1 MLSESAI
8 CVSSGQWELCCSYT
22 LFRRKCDFKGKTSGA
37 SREQKA
43 AIGGRT
49 SMLLASRFD
58 EDYTLSKVREI
69 SIGQSGEL
77 NREPFKKVECHA
89 FQWRDVPT
97 KVTGTCNMP
106 CTDQLTSLLDDQGN
120 ADDQY
125 AATSAAKCFNG
136 DALDAES
143 LKEQEMS
150 NVSSGCSAPAITQ
163 ASVKVSNEDSCTVD
177 VQDGRFLNNIIV
189 DEGSGIDKCW
199 SSDDASDSERS
210 EFHGF
215 ARSIDEGSSKA
226 FSNLTSG
233 SLIDEIRLRDSLR
246 LKRGRNQSHPGFNIH
261 ENTKQKQNLER
272 GFKTQKKRK
281 AMFPASGFS
290 ADNDEF
296 AECSAS
302 AERHSHSSRNIQ
314 MSLRPD
320 LGKSHNCACSV
331 GRTSKQK
338 RCSLSFSKTI
348 YSKSDLHTLHRS
360 EVDGVDCEMVH
371 DDYPEFPEASR
382 GKRFR
387 LDQAAPTNM
396 CFRMQEPDCTDVK
409 ISEKCNS
416 MNCMIT
422 SSCLPMSVCKRKA
435 TPIVGGKYGVI
446 SNGDTSKPA
455 KVLSLMKVLKR
466 ARRCTI
472 TENEESKLTSA
483 NKSILKR
490 VIGTSTPS
498 GKFNQK
504 EKRKRKSQ
512 NAPFNSGLSPTNSME
527 ETFVESNNRHET
539 CILEKEIDEGHG
551 KKYGIPDTCP
561 YTRLKLKSV
570 EVLKRT
576 PYALTKR
583 GKDTT
588 CSEFAAMKN
597 PGCVL
602 QKKSGGNLPKCA
614 EESKSRGSESYNGN
628 RNAHHGQCSDLRSP
642 GASRFWT
649 LMHFVAFVEVQMKM
663 KLTVCWSVIN
673 ALFGRTD
680 QLMISRCIRLAMA
693 FPRCPQFIGIADR
706 AGQVPKTLQVL
717 QKRTCYHVSQRYDL
731 CVLCGYGGGAMTQAL
746 RSNNIVKTLLKA
758 WDFEEECEMPIALA
772 DTLDKQL
779 NMMTFSG
786 SEFLGNSLPTIKPA
800 HIKSNSV
807 AVWKLD
813 LQRLDSA
820 KGSSFGAN
828 NSTVQNSITA
838 GILDSTVKQWVHM
851 VCGLW
856 TPGTRCP
863 NVDTMSAFDVSGVSC
878 PKVNMVCSMCN
889 RPGGACIQCR
899 AANCSVLFHPW
910 CAHRKGLLQSE
921 VEGFDDECVGFYG
934 RCDLHAT
941 HHQCSSD
948 ANPRNTKPDH
958 PGEEELTCAR
968 TEGYKGRKREGY
980 RHNIPPQSD
989 GTGGCLVSQEQLNAW
1004 LHIHGQKLCTK
1015 GLPKLPAL
1023 EVEYDCRKEYARYKQ
1038 SKGWK
1043 HLVVYKSGIHALGLY
1058 TSRFIPRGAM
1068 VVEYVGEI
1076 VGLRVSDKRE
1086 NEYQS
1091 GQKLQYKSACYF
1103 FKIDKEHII
1112 DATRKG
1118 GIARFVNHSCMAN
1131 LYVIAL
1137 TSYFL
1142 LLGLTFV
1149 FFVVNFYDQPNCVA
1163 KVITVRN
1170 EKKVVFFAE
1179 RDVYPGEEI
1188 TYDYHFNHEDEVE
1201 KIPCSCNSKNCRR
1214 SLN

>member
-1 MLSESAI
+1 
-8 CVSSGQWELCCSYT
+8 
-22 LFRRKCDFKGKTSGA
+22 
-37 SREQKA
+37 
-43 AIGGRT
+43 
-49 SMLLASRFD
+49 MLLASRFD

-77 NREPFKKVECHA
+77 NREPLKKVEFHA

-106 CTDQLTSLLDDQGN
+106 CKDQLTSLLDDQGN
-120 ADDQY
+120 ADDQF
-125 AATSAAKCFNG
+125 AATSAAKSFNG

-177 VQDGRFLNNIIV
+177 VQDDRFLNNIIV

-215 ARSIDEGSSKA
+215 ARSIDEESSKA

-290 ADNDEF
+290 VDDDEF
-296 AECSAS
+296 AEYSAS
-302 AERHSHSSRNIQ
+302 TERHSHSSRNIQ

-320 LGKSHNCACSV
+320 QGKSHNCACSV

-348 YSKSDLHTLHRS
+348 YSKSDLHRLHRS
-360 EVDGVDCEMVH
+360 KVEGVDCETVH

-387 LDQAAPTNM
+387 LDQAAPTNK
-396 CFRMQEPDCTDVK
+396 CFRMQEPDCTDAK
-409 ISEKCNS
+409 IPEKCNS

-490 VIGTSTPS
+490 VRGTNAPS

-504 EKRKRKSQ
+504 EKRKRESQ
-512 NAPFNSGLSPTNSME
+512 NAAFHSGLCPTNSVE

-539 CILEKEIDEGHG
+539 CILEKETDEGHG
-551 KKYGIPDTCP
+551 KKYGIPDSCP
-561 YTRLKLKSV
+561 YTRLKLKSM
-570 EVLKRT
+570 EVLKCT
-576 PYALTKR
+576 PYGLTKR
-583 GKDTT
+583 GRDTT

-602 QKKSGGNLPKCA
+602 QKKSRGNLPKCA

-628 RNAHHGQCSDLRSP
+628 RLEKHRCQPFLDLD
-642 GASRFWT
+642 
-649 LMHFVAFVEVQMKM
+649 AFCCVCGSSNEDEV
-663 KLTVCWSVIN
+663 
-673 ALFGRTD
+673 
-680 QLMISRCIRLAMA
+680 
-693 FPRCPQFIGIADR
+693 
-706 AGQVPKTLQVL
+706 
-717 QKRTCYHVSQRYDL
+717 

-746 RSNNIVKTLLKA
+746 RSNSVVKTLLKA
-758 WDFEEECEMPIALA
+758 WDFEEEREMPIAPA
-772 DTLDKQL
+772 DTVDKQL

-800 HIKSNSV
+800 HVKSNSV

-813 LQRLDSA
+813 LQQLDSA
-820 KGSSFGAN
+820 KGSSFAAN
-828 NSTVQNSITA
+828 NSTVHNSITA

-856 TPGTRCP
+856 TPETRCP

-910 CAHRKGLLQSE
+910 CAHRKIQPIDETITKIKSSSRPQKKATAHHRKTWPRKTKPWDVCRGPANTVVEASSPPVPLSALTASFPDLPSLENGSKLSIPILRCPVSLGGLINNEIHWLQGLLQSE
-921 VEGFDDECVGFYG
+921 VEGFDGESVGFYG

-958 PGEEELTCAR
+958 PGEEEFTCAR

-1043 HLVVYKSGIHALGLY
+1043 HFVVYKSGIHALGLY

-1118 GIARFVNHSCMAN
+1118 GIARFVNHSCMAISWALD

-1137 TSYFL
+1137 TSYFI

-1149 FFVVNFYDQPNCVA
+1149 FVVVDFYDQPNCVA

-1170 EKKVVFFAE
+1170 EKKIWAHGHVIQGIWVLSQMSVGLDGC
-1179 RDVYPGEEI
+1179 RDVVLGMEGCQA
-1188 TYDYHFNHEDEVE
+1188 TLCGMDGRMGAAVFMFV
-1201 KIPCSCNSKNCRR
+1201 KGSA
-1214 SLN
+1214 

>member
-1 MLSESAI
+1 
-8 CVSSGQWELCCSYT
+8 
-22 LFRRKCDFKGKTSGA
+22 
-37 SREQKA
+37 
-43 AIGGRT
+43 
-49 SMLLASRFD
+49 MLLASRFD

-97 KVTGTCNMP
+97 KVTGTFNMP
-106 CTDQLTSLLDDQGN
+106 CKDQLTSLLDDQGN

-125 AATSAAKCFNG
+125 AATSTAKSFNG

-199 SSDDASDSERS
+199 SSDNASDSERS

-233 SLIDEIRLRDSLR
+233 GLIDEIRLRDSLR

-602 QKKSGGNLPKCA
+602 QKKSGGTCQSVLKKVKVVVVNHIMLFNYEK
-614 EESKSRGSESYNGN
+614 E
-628 RNAHHGQCSDLRSP
+628 CSSW
-642 GASRFWT
+642 AMF
-649 LMHFVAFVEVQMKM
+649 
-663 KLTVCWSVIN
+663 
-673 ALFGRTD
+673 
-680 QLMISRCIRLAMA
+680 RLEK
-693 FPRCPQFIGIADR
+693 PRCQPFLDLDAFCCVCGSSNEDEVNCLLECNQCLIRVHQACYGVSK
-706 AGQVPKTLQVL
+706 VPTVHWYCRPC
-717 QKRTCYHVSQRYDL
+717 RTSSKDTV

-758 WDFEEECEMPIALA
+758 WDFEEEREMPIAPA

-813 LQRLDSA
+813 LQLLDSA

-828 NSTVQNSITA
+828 NSTVHNSITA
-838 GILDSTVKQWVHM
+838 GIFDSTVKQWVHM

-934 RCDLHAT
+934 RCDFHAT
-941 HHQCSSD
+941 HHQCNSD
-948 ANPRNTKPDH
+948 ANPCNTKPDH

-968 TEGYKGRKREGY
+968 TEGYKGRKREGF

-1118 GIARFVNHSCMAN
+1118 GIARF
-1131 LYVIAL
+1131 
-1137 TSYFL
+1137 
-1142 LLGLTFV
+1142 
-1149 FFVVNFYDQPNCVA
+1149 PNCVA

-1188 TYDYHFNHEDEVE
+1188 TYDYHFNHEDEGE